1 MPKCYIQKEETLEN
15 GTSKYHVTFEADDG
29 YQEQQVYQCTEVD
42 LKKALNHFNDTH
54 LAKKVE
60 EESLSLAMEEQVIE
74 LNPSKE
80 AVANLKKIKDIE
92 NLK

>member
-1 MPKCYIQKEETLEN
+1 MPKCYIQKEEALES
-15 GTSKYHVTFEADDG
+15 GISKYHVTFEADDG
-29 YQEQQVYQCTEVD
+29 YQEPQVYQCTEEN

-60 EESLSLAMEEQVIE
+60 EKSLSLAIEEQVIE

-80 AVANLKKIKDIE
+80 AIANLKKIADIE
-92 NLK
+92 NLE